1 MNFIPA
7 LEFGQSQEINCNEI
21 WPESENNK
29 RFAGERDKEG
39 VFPAIIISMSSQ
51 KLCKEQK

>member
-29 RFAGERDKEG
+29 RCGGERDKEG
-39 VFPAIIISMSSQ
+39 VFSAIISMISQ